1 MPPLPYDPKL
11 YARFVENLKSI
22 INQPPSATPNIRD
35 VTLADLKPL
44 ALQTGLRTRN
54 GSYCWRS
61 AVSSRMAAKTV
72 FLGSP
77 DVWVPRPT
85 DVHRGIVEA
94 APEELHKVLHLMR
107 TMPFIRLKRRM
118 CDNGDF
124 NPACTL
130 YVSVQ
135 DPKNYRI
142 AYAWGNTMSDPDKRK
157 PGPQFTM
164 IHIPEEHSLRMQILS
179 MPEYDLN
186 MALGTDYVGEEKK
199 GFLRQGMYRADLKG
213 MLGLHSGTKTVT
225 VRDAKDG
232 KLRKF
237 GVFMFGLTATGKSTW
252 SCHQLGLDHRKGEG
266 TTVIQDDIV
275 FLRSDGSAYGTEQG
289 FYVKTDVDK
298 VEQEAMYNALSDKTA
313 LLENLMVEADGTVN
327 FLDERLGENGR
338 GVIRRDRL
346 MVRQGR
352 RMVNIASKSIDLPPL
367 EELDGLVF
375 AFITRR
381 NTILP
386 PAQELTPEQ
395 AVLAYL
401 WGESTHSFATV
412 PAKAGESARIVGTD
426 DFIVGAQGRKVNRF
440 HEMIMT
446 LVDRYPEKI
455 KFFQYNTGGVGEII
469 ETTTDGGQSKKKL
482 VRKVTRIPIPLMSAI
497 QRGDLRGT
505 NRYETGR
512 FGTGEIV
519 SCTEGDL
526 APYDPSRFYSQEEIA
541 RYAAELVDGRRKFTE
556 EIAAQGLDP
565 RVKKLAEDSFRLA
578 ARRAVVQGADVG
590 RGAGDLAAAGAGAPT
605 VAESKGAARP
615 HQPGTSPV
623 FGVQTS
629 KWITPWVPKTRPP
642 RSGGVRGS

>member
-11 YARFVENLKSI
+11 YARFVENLRSI
-22 INQPPSATPNIRD
+22 INQPASATPNIRD
-35 VTLADLKPL
+35 VTLSELKPL
-44 ALQTGLRTRN
+44 ALQTGLLTKN

-61 AVSSRMAAKTV
+61 SVSSRIAARTL
-72 FLGSP
+72 FLGGP
-77 DVWVPRPT
+77 DVWVPKPT
-85 DVHRGIVEA
+85 DVHRAIVEA
-94 APEELHKVLHLMR
+94 APDELHKILHLMR
-107 TMPFIRLKRRM
+107 TMPFVRLRRRM
-118 CDNGDF
+118 GDNSEF

-142 AYAWGNTMSDPDKRK
+142 AYAWGNTMAEPDSRK
-157 PGPQFTM
+157 PGPQITM
-164 IHIPEEHSLRMQILS
+164 IHIPEEHSLRMQVLS
-179 MPEYDLN
+179 LPEYDLN
-186 MALGTDYVGEEKK
+186 IALSTDYVGEDKK
-199 GFLRQGMYRADLKG
+199 GFLRQAMYRADLKG
-213 MLGLHSGTKTVT
+213 MLGLHAGTKMVT

-232 KLRKF
+232 KLKTY

-252 SCHQLGLDHRKGEG
+252 SCHQLGLDYKKGEN
-266 TTVIQDDIV
+266 TKAVQDDIV
-275 FLRSDGSAYGTEQG
+275 FLRSDGSAYGSEQN
-289 FYVKTDVDK
+289 FYVKTDVDS

-313 LLENLMVEADGTVN
+313 LLENVMVEADGTVN

-338 GVIRRDRL
+338 GVIKRDRL

-352 RMVNIASKSIDLPPL
+352 RMVKIAAKSINLPPL
-367 EELDGLVF
+367 EVLDGIVF

-386 PAQELTPEQ
+386 AAQQLTPEQ

-440 HEMIMT
+440 YEMIMT
-446 LVDRYPEKI
+446 LVERYPEKVR
-455 KFFQYNTGGVGEII
+455 FFQYNTGGMGEII
-469 ETTTDGGQSKKKL
+469 ETVAEGGQSKKKL
-482 VRKVTRIPIPLMSAI
+482 VRKATRVPIPLMSAI

-505 NRYETGR
+505 NRYEVGR

-519 SCTEGDL
+519 SCAEGDL
-526 APYDPSRFYSQEEIA
+526 TPYDPARFYGQEDMA
-541 RYAAELVDGRRKFTE
+541 RYAAELVEGRRKFTE
-556 EIAAQGLDP
+556 EITAQGLDA
-565 RVKKLAEDSFRLA
+565 RVKKLAEDSFRVAEKRAMAHGA
-578 ARRAVVQGADVG
+578 AMGKE
-590 RGAGDLAAAGAGAPT
+590 AAAEHAAAPT
-605 VAESKGAARP
+605 VIESKAPPRQP
-615 HQPGTSPV
+615 QPGTSPV